1 MVKYPTLTIR
11 LPQETLHWLKVEA
24 ELQDTSNAQI
34 VKQALDLYY
43 RTQHP
48 RRGRCAGCSSPMKA
62 GERSEVQ
69 SSPLGAVFGSTGLK
83 PV

>member
-1 MVKYPTLTIR
+1 LQLWLDFWTQLKVVKQGNHPSTQRAFQHCFGGEVMTKYPTLTIR
-11 LPQETLHWLKVEA
+11 IPQETLHWLKIEA

-48 RRGRCAGCSSPMKA
+48 
-62 GERSEVQ
+62 
-69 SSPLGAVFGSTGLK
+69 TD
-83 PV
+83 

>member
-24 ELQDTSNAQI
+24 GLQQTSNAQI

-48 RRGRCAGCSSPMKA
+48 
-62 GERSEVQ
+62 
-69 SSPLGAVFGSTGLK
+69 TD
-83 PV
+83 